1 MMYDVWVYMGV
12 HVLCALVAYM
22 LCMRVVSEE
31 NEEQPGPAVAVF
43 LLSVCVLFGPLTF
56 MAALAAVVIKHFD
69 KGGR

>member
-1 MMYDVWVYMGV
+1 MNKPLRAMRPSRTCVNCRKNDT
-12 HVLCALVAYM
+12 LACAQ
-22 LCMRVVSEE
+22 SS
-31 NEEQPGPAVAVF
+31 EEQPGPAVAVF